1 MNDDDETR
9 PDWSEW
15 RLIPQVELWQA
26 VALSLDCE
34 PNKLQF
40 DGTRDGAPGLDES
53 VHGETI
59 AREFAKRLRVLLANL
74 TGGHFSRG
82 AFNTESPHRHQILLA
97 EFAAWVRDIAGWN
110 MPVALLA
117 LVGEAVVPV
126 RPGSSSAVEEPSRGV
141 PALAWT
147 DARKAEARAMRDR
160 LKADGARDYA
170 AQTAAHYGITPKR
183 LREVLSESRA
193 TAKVASPFPTGTFRG
208 RP

>member
-1 MNDDDETR
+1 MKDDEEFR

-15 RLIPQVELWQA
+15 RLIPLAELWQA

-40 DGTRDGAPGLDES
+40 DDTRDGAPGLNQA
-53 VHGETI
+53 VHGESL
-59 AREFAKRLRVLLANL
+59 AAEFAKRLRLLQANL

-97 EFAAWVRDIAGWN
+97 EFAAWARDIAGWD
-110 MPVALLA
+110 MPDPLLA
-117 LVGEAVVPV
+117 LAGAAVVPV
-126 RPGSSSAVEEPSRGV
+126 RPGSSSAVEQPSRGV

-183 LREVLSESRA
+183 LREVLSEGK
-193 TAKVASPFPTGTFRG
+193 TPAKVASPFPTGTFRG